1 MEREDS
7 QEPPRITGGKPN
19 ARAVSDSS
27 AIRRRNSHIGPKYI
41 TLGFKDSSPIYN
53 NALYVYI
60 YILCAYVHIVCVYK
74 YIYTNRYL

>member
-7 QEPPRITGGKPN
+7 QEPPRITGGKPI

-53 NALYVYI
+53 NALYVIYI
-60 YILCAYVHIVCVYK
+60 YIMRICTYNV
-74 YIYTNRYL
+74 YIYIYIYK